1 MPQQAETGRER
12 RGSCPPVVPIPP
24 RAPED
29 FPMVEKGDPAP
40 DFTLPSDTEGD
51 VTLSSL
57 RGRKV
62 LLYFYP
68 KDNTSGCTAQACEMR
83 DDLPRFESA
92 DVVVL
97 GVSPDSVKSH
107 VGFREKYDLNFPL
120 LADEDHEV
128 AEAYGVWKEKKNY
141 GRTYMG
147 IERSTFLID
156 EEGVIQEAWRKV
168 KSTGHTDLVGEAL
181 GI

>member
-1 MPQQAETGRER
+1 
-12 RGSCPPVVPIPP
+12 
-24 RAPED
+24 
-29 FPMVEKGDPAP
+29 MVEKGDRAP

-51 VTLSSL
+51 VSLSSF
-57 RGRKV
+57 RGQKV

-68 KDNTSGCTAQACEMR
+68 KDNTSGCTTQACELR
-83 DDLPRFESA
+83 DDLPRFEGGG
-92 DVVVL
+92 VVVL

-107 VGFREKYDLNFPL
+107 AKFREKHDLNFPL
-120 LADEDHEV
+120 LADEDHTV
-128 AEAYGVWKEKKNY
+128 SEAYGVWKEKKMY
-141 GRTYMG
+141 GNTYMG

-168 KSTGHTDLVGEAL
+168 KPQGHAKMVASAL